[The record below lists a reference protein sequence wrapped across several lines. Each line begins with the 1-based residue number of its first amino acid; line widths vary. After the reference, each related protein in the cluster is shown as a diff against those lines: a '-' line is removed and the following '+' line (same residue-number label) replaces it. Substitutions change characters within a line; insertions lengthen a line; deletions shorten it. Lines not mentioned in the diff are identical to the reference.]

1 MEEKVKNIIQKY
13 LSKDQILVDVTE
25 NFDSGFVRV
34 IVDSLS
40 TITLSDTTSLTR
52 KLVNSDEF
60 DRMYPNGCRIEIT
73 TPGVD
78 TPLTEAYQ
86 FRKNVNKNVKIRYTI
101 NDNTE
106 SIKCRIISANE
117 NAVLVK
123 YHKSDLSIP
132 YVHIEHAKVLLSF
145 K

>member
-1 MEEKVKNIIQKY
+1 MEEKLKNIIKKF
-13 LSKDQILVDVTE
+13 LNEDQVLVNVAE
-25 NFDSGFVRV
+25 NFKSGFVRV
-34 IVDSLS
+34 VVDSES
-40 TITLSDTTSLTR
+40 SITLKDTTSLTR
-52 KLVNSDEF
+52 KLVKDEEF
-60 DRMYPNGCRIEIT
+60 NNRYPNGCRIEIS

-78 TPLTEAYQ
+78 APLKEAYQ

>member
-1 MEEKVKNIIQKY
+1 MENIKKIIKKY
-13 LSKDQILVDVTE
+13 LRKDQILVDFTE

-34 IVDSLS
+34 VVDSAS
-40 TITLSDTTSLTR
+40 SITLGDTTSLTR
-52 KLVNSDEF
+52 KLINSDEF

-86 FRKNVNKNVKIRYTI
+86 FRKNVNKNVKIRYRI
-101 NDNTE
+101 NNNTE

-117 NAVLVK
+117 NAVFVK
-123 YHKSDLSIP
+123 YQKSDLSIP
-132 YVHIEHAKVLLSF
+132 YDQIEHAKVLLSF